1 MTPDLTLLKK
11 IKTQLLPL
19 ILSGDEEAKRRYGIV
34 MTAIW
39 NLERNARLPP
49 SGGCSREASS

>member
-11 IKTQLLPL
+11 QKNQLLPL

-39 NLERNARLPP
+39 NLERK
-49 SGGCSREASS
+49 AS